1 MYISFN
7 EYLFKAYSVEK
18 DRILKSKIDFFKF
31 KTTKEDFDKNL
42 QKIFDF
48 NGRDDLDYS
57 IWTKDCILLFE
68 AKSVDVNQGL
78 DVGWHKMA
86 FPATRFFKYT
96 KYKIK
101 PVYFLKWDNIIH
113 LFVFPDLIHHDNGVI
128 LNDKESFRPERIFR
142 IVTR

>member
-1 MYISFN
+1 MLIK
-7 EYLFKAYSVEK
+7 ELFGNTEWKLGPRGIKGSEFPV
-18 DRILKSKIDFFKF
+18 FFK
-31 KTTKEDFDKNL
+31 KNSGQI